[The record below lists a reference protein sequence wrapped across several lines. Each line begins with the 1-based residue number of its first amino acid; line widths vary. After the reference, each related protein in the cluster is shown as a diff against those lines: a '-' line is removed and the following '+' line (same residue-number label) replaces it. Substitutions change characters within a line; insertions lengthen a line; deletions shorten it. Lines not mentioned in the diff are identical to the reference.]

1 MLERSDQLITS
12 AMSVGEILVKPQE
25 RQDHNLCRQYEEAI
39 TSTALVL
46 PFDLNAAR
54 RFSTLRID
62 RSLRA
67 PEAIQLACAATAGID
82 LFITNDNRL
91 SGLRVDGIQ
100 FIVSLDRSPLLTYRK
115 MLSSSDFVGCG
126 KLWSF
131 EGYGLQPVRKYLYS
145 GPALDTEGSS
155 PLFHLGQRIDGIL
168 NPA

>member
-1 MLERSDQLITS
+1 MSRVFWDTNIFIYFFEDHGQQGKSARSLRERMLERGDQLITS

-67 PEAIQLACAATAGID
+67 PDAIQLACAATASID

-100 FIVSLDRSPLLTYRK
+100 FIVSLDRSPL
-115 MLSSSDFVGCG
+115 
-126 KLWSF
+126 
-131 EGYGLQPVRKYLYS
+131 
-145 GPALDTEGSS
+145 
-155 PLFHLGQRIDGIL
+155 
-168 NPA
+168 